1 LVDDGRVTEIDDR
14 TRRMRSHQFAGAAA
28 LVLAVGSLFVFLWP
42 APLSMGLIGIGNLL
56 AARGVKDDGTVP
68 LPAKVLIVV
77 GILGFLG
84 FVIALVIR
92 AANAS

>member
-1 LVDDGRVTEIDDR
+1 MTEIDRR
-14 TRRMRSHQFAGAAA
+14 TRRAQSHQFAGAAA

-56 AARGVKDDGTVP
+56 AARGVKDTGSVP
-68 LPAKVLIVV
+68 LPAKVLMIV

-84 FVIALVIR
+84 FVVALVVQ
-92 AANAS
+92 AAGAA

>member
-1 LVDDGRVTEIDDR
+1 MTDIDDR
-14 TRRMRSHQFAGAAA
+14 TRRTRSHQFAGGAA
-28 LVLAVGSLFVFLWP
+28 LVLAVGSVFVFLWV
-42 APLSMGLIGIGNLL
+42 APLSMALIGVGNLL
-56 AARGVKDDGTVP
+56 AARGVRNDGTVP

-84 FVIALVIR
+84 FVIALVVR